1 MFPFLSNLEPN
12 LTIPHCYDNS
22 DLLWSCYENPFSRIF
37 SKASAKIAAFHK
49 IYSRLTQLLTYLRNY
64 KKAFYQEPV

>member
-1 MFPFLSNLEPN
+1 MKIHFPGF
-12 LTIPHCYDNS
+12 
-22 DLLWSCYENPFSRIF
+22 F